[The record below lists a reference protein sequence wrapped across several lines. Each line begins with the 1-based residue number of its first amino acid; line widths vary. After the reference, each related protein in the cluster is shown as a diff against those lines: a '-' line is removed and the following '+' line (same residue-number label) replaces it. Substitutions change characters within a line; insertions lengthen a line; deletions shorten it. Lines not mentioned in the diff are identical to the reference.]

1 MIKMVVKES
10 CHGIVNPKL
19 TLESGQIFL
28 WYNIRDIYYIIHG
41 SNVLKVSI
49 DDTEYLIS
57 YESRPDRV
65 DAAKFFR
72 LDDDL
77 DAIRYSIDKDR
88 IIREAMNE
96 FDGLRL
102 LRQEPFQCLISFIC
116 ATNTSIKHATIM
128 LNNLCRR
135 FGKSIEF
142 DGLVFHTFP
151 EAKVL
156 ANVSI
161 SELCSC
167 SLGYRARYV
176 KHASLEYHSI
186 DIEYLKNASYNEAK
200 DRLLEIHGVG
210 NKVADCVLLFALE
223 HTEAFP
229 IDVWIARAVASY
241 YGKFVNINGEELSSR
256 QYMQVADTMRSYF
269 GRYAGYAQQYLYC
282 YARRHLKYNNNK
294 IMMTN
299 KRKND
304 NINKNTH
311 LSNRMGP

>member
-1 MIKMVVKES
+1 MVVKES
-10 CHGIVNPKL
+10 CYGIVNPKL
-19 TLESGQIFL
+19 TFKSGQIFL
-28 WYNIRDIYYIIHG
+28 WYNIKDIYYIIHG

-49 DDTEYLIS
+49 DDTEHLIS
-57 YESRPDRV
+57 YESRPYSV

-77 DAIRYSIDKDR
+77 DAIRHSIDKDK

-96 FDGLRL
+96 FNGLRL
-102 LRQEPFQCLISFIC
+102 LRQEPFQCLVSFIC
-116 ATNTSIKHATIM
+116 ATNTSIKHATTM

-135 FGKSIEF
+135 FGKSVEL

-156 ANVSI
+156 ANASI

-176 KHASLEYHSI
+176 KHASLEYPSI
-186 DIEYLKNASYNEAK
+186 DIEYLKGASYNEAK

-210 NKVADCVLLFALE
+210 NKVADCILLFALE

-229 IDVWIARAVASY
+229 IDVWISRAVASY
-241 YGKFVNINGEELSSR
+241 YGRFANINGRKLSSR
-256 QYMQVADTMRSYF
+256 QYMQIADAMRAYF

-282 YARRHLKYNNNK
+282 YARRHLKYNNNNNKNK
-294 IMMTN
+294 IIMTN
-299 KRKND
+299 KYKND

-311 LSNRMGP
+311 FI